1 MFNSSIGLLTLT
13 LQFINEPMLK
23 IVANVVP
30 VLNGRDSSGNIIYL
44 GPQTTK
50 IHRYLIVV
58 FLAKATQMFRLM
70 GKEIDNSI
78 YFTLYGLGKVAQSFK
93 QIGPYHMSIQYDRTK
108 VATRIYNMISNNGL
122 IAIKKMGGDTY
133 ITITEKGEDVSTKLL
148 QELVAYGEVANMNR
162 KSDFDVK
169 NIVLDDA
176 GRPPRRMWVGS
187 CDLNAR
193 PNNLLIC
200 SCPIISSKN
209 LSSLGFVKGPNNF

>member
-162 KSDFDVK
+162 KSDFDDEFVAK
-169 NIVLDDA
+169 GAKSEDPRDDPSLKKVQQKLA
-176 GRPPRRMWVGS
+176 AKISEINVPFQ
-187 CDLNAR
+187 DQLETIEDE
-193 PNNLLIC
+193 PNTLED
-200 SCPIISSKN
+200 
-209 LSSLGFVKGPNNF
+209 